1 MGSKNIQF
9 LADSDNG
16 NKIFCVFKVDKIPM
30 VKGFYD
36 FTTEQFTVTHFNTH
50 KMPEGE
56 TPLKILTAFKEEL
69 FIELDWELKG
79 ISRLVK
85 QIEQGKLNKPAK
97 YKRKKHKQK

>member
-16 NKIFCVFKVDKIPM
+16 NKIFCLYKVDKIPM

-36 FTTEQFTVTHFNTH
+36 FTTEQFTVTHFNNH
-50 KMPEGE
+50 RIPEGQ

-85 QIEQGKLNKPAK
+85 QIEQGNLNKSK
-97 YKRKKHKQK
+97 NKKHKRKKK